1 MERTWKRRNYFIKRE
16 LQGKYIF
23 SFFILVITGSIIF
36 TIIFSLLSA
45 DTLTVVYDN
54 YNLQIG
60 KTPSVLLREILSA
73 NWIFIVAGGL
83 TVVVLS
89 VFLTHRFAGPLF
101 RFEKSIDEMTKGNL
115 NFMIRLRAK
124 DEGKELAE
132 KINRL
137 ILMLSSNLHEVR
149 HLSGEIDSK
158 LEDVRASIRE
168 KKQDSDLALNIETA
182 SDLNK
187 KLYDLLQKFT
197 LKDDK

>member
-23 SFFILVITGSIIF
+23 SFFIFVITGSIIF

-83 TVVVLS
+83 TVAVLS
-89 VFLTHRFAGPLF
+89 MFLTHRFAGPLF
-101 RFEKSIDEMTKGNL
+101 RFEKSIDEMTQREPE
-115 NFMIRLRAK
+115 FH
-124 DEGKELAE
+124 DTSEGK
-132 KINRL
+132 R
-137 ILMLSSNLHEVR
+137 
-149 HLSGEIDSK
+149 
-158 LEDVRASIRE
+158 
-168 KKQDSDLALNIETA
+168 
-182 SDLNK
+182 
-187 KLYDLLQKFT
+187 
-197 LKDDK
+197 

>member
-1 MERTWKRRNYFIKRE
+1 MARTWKRRNYFIKRE

-23 SFFILVITGSIIF
+23 SFFLFVITGSIIF

-45 DTLTVVYDN
+45 DTLTIVYDN

-60 KTPSVLLREILSA
+60 KTPVVLLREILSA

-83 TVVVLS
+83 AVAVLS
-89 VFLTHRFAGPLF
+89 MFLTHRFAGPMF
-101 RFEKSIDEMTKGNL
+101 RFEKSVDEMIKGNL
-115 NFMIRLRAK
+115 NFMIHLRTK

-137 ILMLSSNLHEVR
+137 ILMLSSNLREVR
-149 HLSGEIDSK
+149 HLSGEIDRK

-168 KKQDSDLALNIETA
+168 KEQDGDFALNIEAA
-182 SDLNK
+182 SDLNR
-187 KLYDLLQKFT
+187 KLHDVLQKFT

>member
-1 MERTWKRRNYFIKRE
+1 MERTWRRRNYFIKRE

-23 SFFILVITGSIIF
+23 SFFIFVITGSIIF

-45 DTLTVVYDN
+45 DTLTIVYDN

-60 KTPSVLLREILSA
+60 KTPLVLLREILST

-83 TVVVLS
+83 TVVVFS
-89 VFLTHRFAGPLF
+89 MFLTHRFAGPMF
-101 RFEKSIDEMTKGNL
+101 RFEKSVDEMTRGNL
-115 NFMIRLRAK
+115 NFMIHLRAK

-137 ILMLSSNLHEVR
+137 ILMLSSNLREVR
-149 HLSGEIDSK
+149 HLSGEIDSR

-168 KKQDSDLALNIETA
+168 KKQDSDFALNIETA
-182 SDLNK
+182 SDLNR

>member
-45 DTLTVVYDN
+45 DTLTIVYDN

-60 KTPSVLLREILSA
+60 KTPLVLLREILSA

-89 VFLTHRFAGPLF
+89 TFLTHRFAGPLF
-101 RFEKSIDEMTKGNL
+101 RFEKSVDEMTRGNL
-115 NFMIRLRAK
+115 NFLIHLRTK

-132 KINRL
+132 KINQL
-137 ILMLSSNLHEVR
+137 ILMLSSNIREMKH
-149 HLSGEIDSK
+149 ISK
-158 LEDVRASIRE
+158 EMDGKLADVQNLMKE
-168 KKQDSDLALNIETA
+168 KKQGEEFCLDLEVAG
-182 SDLNK
+182 DLNRR
-187 KLYDLLQKFT
+187 LYDILQKFT

>member
-1 MERTWKRRNYFIKRE
+1 MERTWKRRNYFIKRD

-23 SFFILVITGSIIF
+23 SFFIFVITGSIIF

-60 KTPSVLLREILSA
+60 KTPLVLLREILST

-137 ILMLSSNLHEVR
+137 ILMLSSNLREVR
-149 HLSGEIDSK
+149 HLSGEIDNK
-158 LEDVRASIRE
+158 LEDVRASVRE
-168 KKQDSDLALNIETA
+168 EKQDSNVALNIETA

-187 KLYDLLQKFT
+187 KLYDVLQKFT